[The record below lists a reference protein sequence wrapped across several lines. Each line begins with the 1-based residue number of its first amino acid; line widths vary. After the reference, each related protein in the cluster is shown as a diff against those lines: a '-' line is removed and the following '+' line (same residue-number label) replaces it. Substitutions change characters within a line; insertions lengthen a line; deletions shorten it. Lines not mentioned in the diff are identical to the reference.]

1 MIRRI
6 RLINFMSHDDTVIY
20 LADGLTVLTGPN
32 NCGKSAVVAALQI
45 LCHNGP
51 SNHVIRHNEK
61 ECSVTVD
68 TDDGHTIEWRRTK
81 LSPKYII
88 DGEVFDRLGR
98 SGTPDILHQIL
109 RLPKVKVSAGEAFDI
124 HFGEQKSPLF
134 LLDKP
139 TSQAAQFFA
148 ASSDAASLIE
158 MQALH
163 RKRIV
168 DSRRKQKE
176 LQARS
181 TLLEDEIAGLDPAD
195 CIAIDMSQL
204 EAQHAEFALIDAQCR
219 ELAFAISAVQCG
231 HRQVDEWQSRA
242 SSFEELVAT
251 PSMIDTEPIG
261 RLLCELHFAQT
272 QSAQITNECAAV
284 HQLSAP
290 PILDDIE
297 GRRQLVSHITATAVR
312 VDLSQRQFN
321 SMLSLEEPPEIVNYE
336 SIERDIVAISFAEQ
350 SQLRLETMH
359 VEMSSLV
366 APPEWIETQDF
377 SRSLRVLEESQSR
390 LDTTL
395 LAAEHCT
402 SEFAQSTENLRAWVA
417 ENPICATCGGPM
429 DADRLLDLDRSG
441 EGDHSH
447 G

>member
-6 RLINFMSHDDTVIY
+6 RLINFMSHDDTVID

-163 RKRIV
+163 RKRVV
-168 DSRRKQKE
+168 DSRRKQKD
-176 LQARS
+176 LQAKS

-219 ELAFAISAVQCG
+219 ELAFAISAVQSE
-231 HRQVDEWQSRA
+231 HRQVDEWQLRA

-261 RLLCELHFAQT
+261 RLLCELQFAQT
-272 QSAQITNECAAV
+272 QSAQIANEFDAV

-297 GRRQLVSHITATAVR
+297 GRRQLLSHITATAGR

-321 SMLSLEEPPEIVNYE
+321 SMLSLEEPPEIVNSE
-336 SIERDIVAISFAEQ
+336 SIERDILAISFAEQ

-359 VEMSSLV
+359 FEMSSLV
-366 APPEWIETQDF
+366 APPEWIETHDF
-377 SRSLRVLEESQSR
+377 SRSLRVLEESQNR

-417 ENPICATCGGPM
+417 ENPVCATCGGPM

>member
-1 MIRRI
+1 
-6 RLINFMSHDDTVIY
+6 MSHDDTVID

-124 HFGEQKSPLF
+124 HFGEQKSPMF

-168 DSRRKQKE
+168 DSRRKQKD

-181 TLLEDEIAGLDPAD
+181 TLLEDEIAGLDPSD
-195 CIAIDMSQL
+195 GIAIDMAQL
-204 EAQHAEFALIDAQCR
+204 EAQHAGFALIDAQCR
-219 ELAFAISAVQCG
+219 ELASAIGAVQREH
-231 HRQVDEWQSRA
+231 HRVDEWQARA
-242 SSFEELVAT
+242 LIYEELVTT
-251 PSMIDTEPIG
+251 PAMSDPGPID
-261 RLLCELHFAQT
+261 RLLSELGSIQKKWT
-272 QSAQITNECAAV
+272 YRTNECLAV
-284 HQLSAP
+284 HELFIP

-297 GRRQLVSHITATAVR
+297 GRQQLASHITATAR
-312 VDLSQRQFN
+312 QVDLSQRQFN
-321 SMLSLEEPPEIVNYE
+321 ATLSLEEPPEIVNTE

-350 SQLRLETMH
+350 SQFHLETMQ

-366 APPEWIETQDF
+366 APPEWIETHEI
-377 SRSLRVLEESQSR
+377 SRSLRVLEESQNQ

-395 LAAEHCT
+395 LAADHCT
-402 SEFAQSTENLRAWVA
+402 SEFAQSTETLRAWVTS
-417 ENPICATCGGPM
+417 NPICATCGGLM
-429 DADRLLDLDRSG
+429 DADRLLDQGRQSA
-441 EGDHSH
+441 EGHSH

>member
-1 MIRRI
+1 MTCSQHQGFTGFPRSDNLIRRI
-6 RLINFMSHDDTVIY
+6 RLINFMSHDDTVIN

-168 DSRRKQKE
+168 DSRRKQKD
-176 LQARS
+176 LQASRPCWKMKLPASIQPTASRS
-181 TLLEDEIAGLDPAD
+181 I
-195 CIAIDMSQL
+195 
-204 EAQHAEFALIDAQCR
+204 CR
-219 ELAFAISAVQCG
+219 N
-231 HRQVDEWQSRA
+231 SRRN
-242 SSFEELVAT
+242 T
-251 PSMIDTEPIG
+251 PS
-261 RLLCELHFAQT
+261 LL
-272 QSAQITNECAAV
+272 
-284 HQLSAP
+284 
-290 PILDDIE
+290 
-297 GRRQLVSHITATAVR
+297 
-312 VDLSQRQFN
+312 
-321 SMLSLEEPPEIVNYE
+321 
-336 SIERDIVAISFAEQ
+336 
-350 SQLRLETMH
+350 
-359 VEMSSLV
+359 
-366 APPEWIETQDF
+366 
-377 SRSLRVLEESQSR
+377 
-390 LDTTL
+390 
-395 LAAEHCT
+395 
-402 SEFAQSTENLRAWVA
+402 
-417 ENPICATCGGPM
+417 
-429 DADRLLDLDRSG
+429 
-441 EGDHSH
+441 
-447 G
+447 